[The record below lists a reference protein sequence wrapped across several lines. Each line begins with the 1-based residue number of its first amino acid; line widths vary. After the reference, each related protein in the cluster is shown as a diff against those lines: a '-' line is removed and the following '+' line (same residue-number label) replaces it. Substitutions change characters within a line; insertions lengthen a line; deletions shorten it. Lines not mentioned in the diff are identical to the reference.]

1 MNDEK
6 KSLDPQE
13 NTPAPEETPAAG
25 PAPEEAKEGAAP
37 KAAQAAPAG
46 KKGKGGMKRFLH
58 SSKFRHGGL
67 ATVFTAG
74 FLAVIILVNLVVSLL
89 GERFPSMNLDLT
101 ANAVNTLSEE
111 AEEAVDAVSMPTTIT
126 ILLDEDTASTN
137 AAYSQ
142 VTNIVERM
150 RERNGNITVRYQD
163 LDADPTFSTNY
174 PDATLATGD
183 VIVETERRYRVL
195 SYSSDLFETTYDYST
210 GASQTVSYVNSALAS
225 ALNQANATDLP
236 VVAFA
241 TGHSEALTTSSLQE
255 LLSRNNFDVVSFNI
269 MTEEIPE
276 DTSVV
281 VVGTPTTDYTLAEI
295 EKLDA
300 FLSEFENT
308 RAASRAV
315 LCTFDPGQPDLPN
328 LNTFLEEWGLGVS
341 QDVVYEQNTQNLF
354 MPMPG
359 AIVIE
364 ADDEVD
370 FGSSSTYD
378 MLVTM
383 NSIPVEMLFDN
394 SNSVVTYPLLHS
406 METACLVNSEN
417 VDLYNTQD
425 PSASEIVTDEY
436 SVAAMGS
443 KSIHMDDGEYYTAS
457 VIGMGS
463 SMMFDPAILDTN
475 TFNNAQYVID
485 LFKYVSDTSE
495 SDTAVYSSGTQMYVM
510 DINMSMQT
518 ANVLGVGIFTVL
530 PLAALLIA
538 GVVVYLRRRHL

>member
-37 KAAQAAPAG
+37 QAAQAAPAG

-354 MPMPG
+354 LPMPG

>member
-25 PAPEEAKEGAAP
+25 PAPEEAKEEAAP
-37 KAAQAAPAG
+37 KAAQAAPVG

-142 VTNIVERM
+142 VANIVERM

-281 VVGTPTTDYTLAEI
+281 VIGTPTTDYTLAEI

-354 MPMPG
+354 LPMPG